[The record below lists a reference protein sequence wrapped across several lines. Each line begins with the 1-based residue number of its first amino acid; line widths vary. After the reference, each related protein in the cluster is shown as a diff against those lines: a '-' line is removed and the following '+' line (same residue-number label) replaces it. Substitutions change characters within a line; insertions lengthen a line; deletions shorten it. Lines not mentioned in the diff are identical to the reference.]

1 MIEVDMLETLLG
13 SLVREQVLLFIRAN
27 GEGYARE
34 ISRCFDSS
42 LDSVQ
47 KQLKRLEKGSVL
59 KCERK
64 GRTMVYRFNKDYP
77 FLNELGRILDRVSCY
92 NPSELKDNTAKRRC
106 YLRNSTE
113 TGGARVTVKNYEE
126 GR

>member
-1 MIEVDMLETLLG
+1 MLESLLG
-13 SLVREQVLLFIRAN
+13 SLVREQVLLFIHAN

-34 ISRCFDSS
+34 ISRYYDAS

-59 KCERK
+59 KCEKK

-77 FLNELGRILDRVSCY
+77 FLNELDRILDRVSCY
-92 NPSELKDNTAKRRC
+92 TPSELKDSTAQRGC
-106 YLRNSTE
+106 YPRKPRE
-113 TGGARVTVKNYEE
+113 TGGARVTVKRYGEV
-126 GR
+126 R